1 MKILTV
7 FTLVL
12 TICLLMVTAQI
23 YHELT
28 AHDMIMMGM
37 ICFTSLVGCLVSGF
51 IALNSEE

>member
-12 TICLLMVTAQI
+12 TICLLMVTAQV
-23 YHELT
+23 YHVLT

-37 ICFTSLVGCLVSGF
+37 ICFTSLVGCLVTGY